1 MRQKFIIISILIIVS
16 LIAILLFLYNY
27 ISVPSTSISCPALF
41 ADLSYKPVSGVKYMI
56 KLSSGIPRY
65 EFVMSPNSTGVLA
78 VNYYSEVNNLTD
90 PLNYDYFLMTL
101 YPWKVDTVNNRIDL
115 NASSNVVVKPVK
127 TVVTSIHNVTVYY
140 LIDTRGVE
148 PSTYEVCII
157 PFPSTCLQAVLVIG
171 DKPYYG
177 PFPWE
182 GHVYA

>member
-1 MRQKFIIISILIIVS
+1 MRRKFIVIPLILVFLVIIIF
-16 LIAILLFLYNY
+16 FLWNTLYQ
-27 ISVPSTSISCPALF
+27 PSTYHCPAIF
-41 ADLSYKPVSGVKYMI
+41 ADLSYKPISGITLMI

-65 EFVMSPNSTGVLA
+65 EFVIPPNSTGILA
-78 VNYYSEVNNLTD
+78 VNYYSEMNKLSPNA
-90 PLNYDYFLMTL
+90 FSETL

-127 TVVTSIHNVTVYY
+127 TIVTSIHNITVYY
-140 LIDTRGVE
+140 LIDTRDLE
-148 PSTYEVCII
+148 PNTYEVCII